1 MTMTDTF
8 GRRIDNMRISVTD
21 RCNFRCRYC
30 MPPEGIRW
38 VPHKDVLRFEE
49 IATVARNF
57 LALGGRKLRLTGGEP
72 LLRSEIEVLVRQLAA
87 LPGLEDLS
95 LTTNASLLAGKAE
108 SLWDAGLRRINISLD
123 TLNPLRFQWVCLRD
137 ALREVLAGI
146 EAASA
151 LGMAIKLNSVVL
163 AGVTESE
170 VCELIDLAVER
181 DIEVRFIEFMPLCGS
196 GWSPDLWYSLDTVRG
211 WIEARWALS
220 PLERGSAP
228 AQSYAIAG
236 TRARVGFIESLSKP
250 FCGDCARVRLTATG
264 KLRLCLFSQLE
275 YDLRPYLHDDAALQA
290 RLQEAIVHK
299 PAGHAAHAVGDW
311 QGEAQPQIQVI
322 GG

>member
-1 MTMTDTF
+1 MTDTF
-8 GRRIDNMRISVTD
+8 GRRIDNLRISVTD

-38 VPHKDVLRFEE
+38 VPHKEVLRFEE
-49 IATVARNF
+49 ITTVARNF
-57 LALGGRKLRLTGGEP
+57 LALGGRKIRLTGGEP
-72 LLRSEIEVLVRQLAA
+72 LLRSEIEILVRQLAA

-95 LTTNASLLAGKAE
+95 LTTNGALLAGKAHA
-108 SLWDAGLRRINISLD
+108 LWDAGLRRINISLD

-137 ALREVLAGI
+137 ALREVWAGF
-146 EAASA
+146 EAACA
-151 LGMAIKLNSVVL
+151 VGFGIKLNSVVL
-163 AGVTESE
+163 AGVTEAE

-181 DIEVRFIEFMPLCGS
+181 GIEVRFIEFMPLCGS
-196 GWSPDLWYSLDTVRG
+196 GWSPDLWFSMDTVRN
-211 WIEARWALS
+211 WLMARWRLL

-228 AQSYAIAG
+228 AQSYAIEG

-264 KLRLCLFSQLE
+264 KLRLCLFSPLE
-275 YDLRPYLHDDAALQA
+275 YDLRPYLYDDAALQS

-299 PAGHAAHAVGDW
+299 PAGHAAHTVAEW
-311 QGEAQPQIQVI
+311 QGETMPRIQVI